1 MLGFAW
7 LQTVANYFQPLK
19 WALCFQG
26 GLVIDL
32 IMEELIN
39 VRDELKS
46 KTKSE
51 LKLLCSNALTKDYV
65 VFGQK
70 IPLTAWSEEEKDNS
84 IVVVIQMRKK
94 CFLSELCYQQGF
106 RYHNGV
112 CVNLTEEQLWAYD

>member
-1 MLGFAW
+1 M
-7 LQTVANYFQPLK
+7 

-26 GLVIDL
+26 GSVIDL
-32 IMEELIN
+32 IMEELIK

-46 KTKSE
+46 KAESE

-70 IPLTAWSEEEKDNS
+70 IPLIAWSEEEKDNS

-94 CFLSELCYQQGF
+94 RFLSELCYQQGF
-106 RYHNGV
+106 SYNNGV
-112 CVNLTEEQLWAYD
+112 CVNLTEEQLWDYD